1 MEGMVDKMSTEK
13 DIDQDELKKAYEA
26 DKERRSSS
34 KDEELKAAQDYLGV
48 LLEEIE
54 NKNAELEEKK
64 KEAGML
70 ADALQQSEQENEIG
84 KKKDISG
91 EDRKVGS
98 IWFAL
103 TIIEGLALI
112 AVIIC
117 SVLIVKGIKKD
128 YANSPS
134 GDDITP
140 TTAVDDNGPQEPVP
154 TQEPVPVTAKHV
166 ENLAELA
173 KESEAMDLKGFNC
186 SVETIDGLEYLVY
199 SDGKIK
205 IAYKNEY
212 YLTDKSFR
220 KAVMFEMGDKR
231 SVRTFSYDIADNL
244 KLLCPKQ
251 CKIDGRDYY
260 VLTDYAGPGKVPD
273 TLRLVDASSLNE
285 YKGDDIRTKISN
297 LLTVGFSSENS
308 GLDYAPMLLEL
319 KTSKASYKY
328 GIEEA
333 EYNDIT
339 YNDYALADID
349 NWFSMEIG
357 DDGITW
363 RTVVWMGGKYCL
375 GELNGALAL
384 STDSL
389 YVNGAKFGAY
399 VPANQEDPELNGVI
413 IPTTLIP
420 ERYLTI
426 NGQNSERYY
435 VTYNENIPA
444 CTYDW
449 SRLDSSDKNN
459 WIYYDENKQP
469 VSIRGIDVSKYQ
481 GDVDWKKVADAGVEF
496 VIVRMGFRGMNEG
509 TLEVDPYF
517 KKNVEGALKAGLK
530 VGIYFFSQAVN
541 KKEAIE
547 EADFVLDAIKTYNI
561 TYPVIFDTERVATYD
576 ARANSISYAQRTD
589 NTIAFC
595 DRVAEAGYTPMIYAN
610 TKYMVMGID
619 LERLEKYEKWFAVY
633 SDNITFPY
641 HFSMLQYSESG
652 SIPGV
657 TGNVDLNISFVDYS
671 KK

>member
-1 MEGMVDKMSTEK
+1 MERVSMDIEK
-13 DIDQDELKKAYEA
+13 DVDQDELKKAYEA
-26 DKERRSSS
+26 DKERRSAS

-70 ADALQQSEQENEIG
+70 ADALMQSEQENEIG

-91 EDRKVGS
+91 EAKKVGS
-98 IWFAL
+98 VWFAIS
-103 TIIEGLALI
+103 IIEALAIIALI
-112 AVIIC
+112 VC
-117 SVLIVKGIKKD
+117 SVLIVRSIKKE
-128 YANSPS
+128 YENSAKDEPK
-134 GDDITP
+134 P
-140 TTAVDDNGPQEPVP
+140 TTAVENNTQEVLPTPVP
-154 TQEPVPVTAKHV
+154 EPLTAKHV
-166 ENLAELA
+166 ENLEELA
-173 KESEAMDLKGFNC
+173 AAAAQDMKDFTC

-199 SDGKIK
+199 SNGDIK
-205 IAYKNEY
+205 VAYKNEY
-212 YLTDKSFR
+212 YLSDKSFR
-220 KAVMFEMGDKR
+220 KVVLLEQGDKR
-231 SVRTFSYDIADNL
+231 TVRSYGYDFGENL
-244 KLLCPKQ
+244 KLLCPRE
-251 CKIDGRDYY
+251 CRIGNRECY
-260 VLTDYAGPGKVPD
+260 VLTDYAGPGRIPD
-273 TLRLVDASSLNE
+273 TLRVVDASTLNE
-285 YKGDDIRTKISN
+285 YYGDDIRTKISN
-297 LLTVGFSSENS
+297 LMTVGFSSENT

-339 YNDYALADID
+339 YNDYALDDID

-357 DDGITW
+357 DEGITW
-363 RTVVWMGGKYCL
+363 RTVVWMGEKYCL
-375 GELNGALAL
+375 GELNGSLELGA
-384 STDSL
+384 DSV
-389 YVNGAKFGAY
+389 YVDGARFGAY

-435 VTYNENIPA
+435 VTYNENIPP

-449 SRLDSSDKNN
+449 TKLDTTDKNN

-481 GDVDWKKVADAGVEF
+481 GDVDWKKVAEAGVEF

-541 KKEAIE
+541 EKEAVE
-547 EADFVLDAIKTYNI
+547 EADFVLEAIKTYNI

-576 ARANSISYAQRTD
+576 ARANSISYAQRTA

-619 LERLEKYEKWFAVY
+619 LEALEKYEKWFAVY

-652 SIPGV
+652 SVPGI